1 VSSAFPP
8 DRMAACGLPYIEA
21 VAGDLVLDCTIC
33 ETVLRPIFNPIIPF
47 PYPPSFDFGC
57 YPFSIDVDF
66 DPLPVAVPEF
76 EVDLLYRTSELSLE
90 RPDPQVGYCKPK
102 LKFKVRLGG
111 GCGNVTVMV
120 LADTNIVLF
129 GCQTIDGIAV
139 CDDDLV
145 LAIAQT
151 DPLENDIWIVKSD
164 VWLRYETVLMC
175 NSVVVRFGDE
185 HAREIWRMEN
195 TTEPEH
201 GVDTLIWAPTSVVN
215 IACRLRQ
222 TDATEPLDGVQL
234 VDGKNTEDG
243 DFIAVDYGAAGPST
257 FNGVWI
263 AKDVGPWT
271 QLYATEYTGD
281 PAIPVLA
288 PGSIVTVWDGYSS
301 PWLYVVGTQYYVA
314 P

>member
-1 VSSAFPP
+1 
-8 DRMAACGLPYIEA
+8 MAACGLPYIEA

-33 ETVLRPIFNPIIPF
+33 ETVLRPMFNPIIPL

-120 LADTNIVLF
+120 LADYNVVLS

-145 LAIAQT
+145 LTIAQT
-151 DPLENDIWIVKSD
+151 DPLENDIWIVKSGA
-164 VWLRYETVLMC
+164 WLRYETVLMC
-175 NSVVVRFGDE
+175 NSVIVRFGDV
-185 HAREIWRMEN
+185 HARETWRMEN

-201 GVDTLIWAPTSVVN
+201 GVDKITWVPTSVTSLT
-215 IACRLRQ
+215 CRLRL
-222 TDATEPLDGVQL
+222 TNSATALTGVKT
-234 VDGKNTEDG
+234 VDGRLTATGDLIARDTGTVIAPNTDDG
-243 DFIAVDYGAAGPST
+243 IWMA
-257 FNGVWI
+257 N
-263 AKDVGPWT
+263 DVGAWT
-271 QLYATEYTGD
+271 QIYTISAD
-281 PAIPVLA
+281 LKPNVPVLS
-288 PGSIVTVWDGYSS
+288 PGTIVTVWDGYSS
-301 PWLYVVGTQYYVA
+301 PWLYVVGLNYYFGG